1 MLNEKCIILILI
13 IYQTYLNLSM
23 ADAGFTVLKNLTRA
37 PIVSCTLFSNK
48 NTVTA
53 WKYKCVEAT
62 S

>member
-1 MLNEKCIILILI
+1 MLI